1 MKLNQEHWQILAA
14 KVARE
19 TDAKRLAAL
28 LDALIQALDQ
38 RREELRQADRNG
50 VAESGAADD

>member
-14 KVARE
+14 EVATE
-19 TDAKRLAAL
+19 TEPKRLAAL

-38 RREELRQADRNG
+38 RREALRHADRGGAAEPG
-50 VAESGAADD
+50 VADD

>member
-14 KVARE
+14 EVARE
-19 TDAKRLAAL
+19 TEPKRLAAL
-28 LDALIQALDQ
+28 LDVLIQALDQ

-50 VAESGAADD
+50 IGEPGAADD